1 MPRSAGA
8 EVCPP
13 RVASAGLASESFATG
28 GLPSRPHFLVLLP
41 HPHASPPPTPWASS
55 STAHCSPLH
64 TATCPVLNQQ
74 AHFCVPLLRRMLFL
88 CSFRFL
94 ATEKTSHRHL
104 RLKMNWPKQT

>member
-1 MPRSAGA
+1 MWVWPESEEGQERLTLQVQRYAH
-8 EVCPP
+8 P
-13 RVASAGLASESFATG
+13 RVASPGLASQSFATG

-74 AHFCVPLLRRMLFL
+74 HTSVFL
-88 CSFRFL
+88 SCDACSSFAVSGF
-94 ATEKTSHRHL
+94 
-104 RLKMNWPKQT
+104 